1 MLLKQMGSS
10 YTLSKSDNEARLVE
24 DKGCFIS
31 DAGNWGGWWTS
42 VQRPIPPTDS
52 QWRRAFIDRGRG
64 LHAETV
70 WSALTVILELA
81 IGGLTSVILIVLS
94 AVSFQFQV

>member
-1 MLLKQMGSS
+1 M
-10 YTLSKSDNEARLVE
+10 E

-31 DAGNWGGWWTS
+31 DAGNGGGWWTS

-70 WSALTVILELA
+70 WSALTVILKLV
-81 IGGLTSVILIVLS
+81 ISGLTRVTLIVLNTDS
-94 AVSFQFQV
+94 LQF